1 MVVALISYKPVISFA
16 AFDPIVSFAAVNFID
31 SFITVEH
38 IIALIAVD
46 RIVSAVAVND
56 IVSSFSTYRV
66 GVLGSLDTVGTI
78 SRFGGRKCG
87 EIEIDESYFGYKRV
101 KGFCT

>member
-1 MVVALISYKPVISFA
+1 MYRLARRNF
-16 AFDPIVSFAAVNFID
+16 IVSVVSLQD
-31 SFITVEH
+31 
-38 IIALIAVD
+38 
-46 RIVSAVAVND
+46 IVSAVPFYSIVAVCAGYL
-56 IVSSFSTYRV
+56 IVSSFSAYRV